1 MPALE
6 SETQIL
12 SIHNIESG
20 IETLDKFAYEN
31 DPKLKEG
38 KLHLTRRLE
47 LSWTPA
53 HVGKKDGFFA
63 LKLIRQNEILALK
76 LKWPWSSMGRMEWEP
91 YSLRGSMESQP

>member
-47 LSWTPA
+47 LS
-53 HVGKKDGFFA
+53 
-63 LKLIRQNEILALK
+63 
-76 LKWPWSSMGRMEWEP
+76 
-91 YSLRGSMESQP
+91 

>member
-47 LSWTPA
+47 LFLNSCPC
-53 HVGKKDGFFA
+53 GKKGW
-63 LKLIRQNEILALK
+63 IRCPQAHKAE
-76 LKWPWSSMGRMEWEP
+76 
-91 YSLRGSMESQP
+91 